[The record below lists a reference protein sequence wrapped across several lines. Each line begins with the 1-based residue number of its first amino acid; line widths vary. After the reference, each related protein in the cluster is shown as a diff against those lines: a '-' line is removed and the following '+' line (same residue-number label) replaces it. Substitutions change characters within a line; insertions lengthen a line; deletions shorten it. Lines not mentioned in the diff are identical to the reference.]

1 MKSNDVLFFGTLSL
15 LVIVVVFT
23 AIDGISHMVSRW
35 SSDEYSYGYFI
46 VPLVAFFIWQKK
58 HALAQVE
65 IRFSWLGVVIVSV
78 GLSILLF
85 GELAT
90 LYIIVQ
96 YGFIITLHGIAMTML
111 GWAGYRVIAIPLMML
126 FLAVPLPEFLYNNLS
141 GLLQLISSK
150 IGVWLIRQ
158 FDISVYLEGNVI
170 HLRSMKLQVVEACS
184 GLRYLFPLMAI
195 GFMVAYIY
203 QASFWKKTVLFFSTI
218 PITLLM
224 NSFRIGMVGV
234 TVEYW
239 GQEMAE
245 GVLHDFEGW
254 VVFMASLSVL
264 FAEMWVLNQIGTSR
278 RSFSEAFF
286 IDLPGPLSPGKQF
299 KLPSISAPYVAA
311 LALVVC
317 TAVLISILP
326 NRKELIPDRQAFAD
340 YPTSL
345 GEWQGRIGSIDAV
358 TLAVLQLDDYIM
370 ADFYRPDTQ
379 PVNLYAA
386 YYASQRKGASV
397 HSPRTCIP
405 GGGWEISSLSQ
416 HTVAGVVIN
425 GQPLRV
431 NRVEIRKGAYR
442 QLVYYWFQQRGRVIT
457 NEYLLKWYL
466 FQDSITL
473 GRTDGSLVRLT
484 TPVPE
489 GADIKE
495 AETRLEDFAR
505 LSAGQLKA
513 YIPN

>member
-90 LYIIVQ
+90 LYILVQ

-141 GLLQLISSK
+141 GLLQLISSE

-278 RSFSEAFF
+278 RSFSEAFLLTF
-286 IDLPGPLSPGKQF
+286 QDPYRRESSSSCLLFQRPMLQLWRWWFVRQF
-299 KLPSISAPYVAA
+299 SFQY
-311 LALVVC
+311 
-317 TAVLISILP
+317 
-326 NRKELIPDRQAFAD
+326 
-340 YPTSL
+340 Y
-345 GEWQGRIGSIDAV
+345 RIGKS
-358 TLAVLQLDDYIM
+358 
-370 ADFYRPDTQ
+370 
-379 PVNLYAA
+379 
-386 YYASQRKGASV
+386 
-397 HSPRTCIP
+397 
-405 GGGWEISSLSQ
+405 SSLTARPLLIIQ
-416 HTVAGVVIN
+416 QVWVN
-425 GQPLRV
+425 G
-431 NRVEIRKGAYR
+431 
-442 QLVYYWFQQRGRVIT
+442 RGG
-457 NEYLLKWYL
+457 LA
-466 FQDSITL
+466 Q
-473 GRTDGSLVRLT
+473 
-484 TPVPE
+484 
-489 GADIKE
+489 
-495 AETRLEDFAR
+495 
-505 LSAGQLKA
+505 
-513 YIPN
+513 